1 MSWLFYYLELTPL
14 TSSNPQPQ
22 RIQLDKAFRILL
34 IIRTLVFFKGR
45 DLLVEQGV
53 FRLPTNNVYVTLVK
67 LQANGA
73 VHVVLGLV
81 DQRLQGFTLRGPPV
95 AVVDHLGV
103 ARHQAVFQVGHFTV
117 QGDGLDGAVGTQHDG
132 AARCFIAAAGLHA
145 HVAVLNDVQATDTVL
160 AGQLVQGFQNHVRLH
175 FLTINGN
182 NVALPVGQLNV
193 SRLLWS
199 GFRRNTPAP
208 HVFLGFRPGIFQ
220 VHAFVGNVQ
229 QVGIHGVRA
238 LALLH
243 FHRNVALFAVLQQ
256 LLAGVQIPLTPGSNH
271 LHTRLQRIGAQLETH
286 LVVTLTGRTA
296 GNRIGAGFIG
306 NVDQTLGN
314 QRAGN
319 GGTQQVLALVDGVGA
334 EHREHVI
341 AHKLFAQVLDVDFL
355 NAQRFRLG
363 TRR

>member
-1 MSWLFYYLELTPL
+1 M
-14 TSSNPQPQ
+14 
-22 RIQLDKAFRILL
+22 
-34 IIRTLVFFKGR
+34 
-45 DLLVEQGV
+45 
-53 FRLPTNNVYVTLVK
+53 
-67 LQANGA
+67 
-73 VHVVLGLV
+73 LGLV

-103 ARHQAVFQVGHFTV
+103 ARHQAVFQVRHFAV
-117 QGDGLDGAVGTQHDG
+117 QGDGLDGAVSAQHDG

-145 HVAVLNDVQATDTVL
+145 HVAVLNDVQAANTV
-160 AGQLVQGFQNHVRLH
+160 GTSQLVQGFQNHVRLH
-175 FLTINGN
+175 FLTIHGN
-182 NVALPVGQLNV
+182 NVTLLVGQLNV
-193 SRLLWS
+193 GRLLWS
-199 GFRRNTPAP
+199 GFRRHTPAP

-229 QVGIHGVRA
+229 QVGVHGVRA

-286 LVVTLTGRTA
+286 LVVTLASRAVRNG
-296 GNRIGAGFIG
+296 IGAGFIG
-306 NVDQTLGN
+306 NIDQTLGN

-319 GGTQQVLALVDGVGA
+319 GGTQQVLALVDGIGA
-334 EHREHVI
+334 EHREHII

-363 TRR
+363 TRRLNFLALADVGGEGHHLAAVGVLQPPNNNGSIQATGIGQHHLFNIRHALLQTEQNGCIE